1 MKMKDR
7 IFAIWIFIIIISLIP
22 LGAGATTFISV
33 KGEGFLADTVFN
45 DDLFITG
52 SKIKMQGRVDGDV
65 FAFCQEIVLSDS
77 VNGSFNSFS
86 MNVQILGSVGQSV
99 RGFAN
104 YINCNAPV
112 GRNLLVF
119 GNQVTVGPKARIGH
133 NGDFFCAKLVFQG
146 KLDGDLKIEAKD
158 AEISGYVAGN
168 VWFKDGQLEVG
179 PDAVIDG
186 NVYYKSVHKAN
197 ISKSARISGEVNWEE
212 LEEKKGG
219 GTDITLGRFFAWIF
233 SVRGYLLTATVVSL
247 LSLIFSAIPFPAG
260 LAIIFY
266 SIVFLISGNVVI
278 LLTRERTR
286 ITMAM
291 MDDKFLPSLGLGFV
305 IFFVV
310 PVISIVV
317 LCTFLGAPLGIA
329 LLFLFGIALLA
340 GTVYATAFLGS
351 KFWKIVG
358 RKKDE
363 GSPHL
368 YYSTGIVLLIVLSF
382 IPILGYLLV
391 TAVIMTGLGGLA
403 QTFKSAKF

>member
-7 IFAIWIFIIIISLIP
+7 IFAIWIFIVILSVIP
-22 LGAGATTFISV
+22 PVAGATTFISV

-52 SKIKMQGRVDGDV
+52 SKIKMQGRVDGDL

-86 MNVQILGSVGQSV
+86 MNVQILGPVGQSV

-133 NGDFFCAKLVFQG
+133 NGDFYCAKLVFEG
-146 KLDGDLKIEAKD
+146 RLDGDLKIESRD
-158 AEISGYVAGN
+158 AEISGYVAGD
-168 VWFKDGQLEVG
+168 VWFEDGKLEIG

-186 NVYYKSVHKAN
+186 NVYYKSVHKAD

-219 GTDITLGRFFAWIF
+219 GTDITMGKFFAWVF
-233 SVRGYLLTATVVSL
+233 SVRGYLLLTTLVSL

-266 SIVFLISGNVVI
+266 SIVFLISGNVII
-278 LLTRERTR
+278 LLTRERMR
-286 ITMAM
+286 ITLAT
-291 MDDKFLPSLGLGFV
+291 MDDRLLPSLGLGFV

-340 GTVYATAFLGS
+340 GTVYAAAFLGS
-351 KFWKIVG
+351 RFWRIVG

-368 YYSTGIVLLIVLSF
+368 FYSTGIVLLIILSF

-403 QTFKSAKF
+403 QTFKSTKF